1 MFSSVSIKINKMT
14 QEKEKIYIVG
24 NWKMNP
30 PSLDDAETIFDEM
43 ENDAYR
49 MRSDKI
55 EAVICM
61 PYLFLSDFDA
71 KGEIKLGAQNLFWES
86 RGAYTGEISSEMLRK
101 VGVKYV
107 IIGHS
112 ERRKYLGETDGM
124 VNLKI
129 KACLD
134 GGMRPILCVGE
145 TLEERKKGDAGEVIV
160 SQLEQALRDIP
171 EKSVRG
177 KLLIAYEPIWAIGS
191 GTTPSTDDIMGV
203 GLLIKKII
211 SKLYGRE
218 IVESTPILYGGSVTS
233 QNCFDLVDK
242 TGLRGLLIGGAS
254 LEAREFVGIVK
265 EFVK

>member
-1 MFSSVSIKINKMT
+1 MT
-14 QEKEKIYIVG
+14 SDKEKIYIVG

-30 PSLDDAETIFDEM
+30 QSLDDAEMVFDEM
-43 ENDAYR
+43 KNDVYK
-49 MRSDKI
+49 MKSDSV

-61 PYLFLSDFDA
+61 PYIFLSDFDSDG
-71 KGEIKLGAQNLFWES
+71 KIKLGAQNLFWES
-86 RGAYTGEISSEMLRK
+86 RGAYTGEISGEMLAK

-112 ERRKYLGETDGM
+112 ERRQYLGETDEM
-124 VNLKI
+124 VNLKMQ
-129 KACLD
+129 ACLAA
-134 GGMRPILCVGE
+134 GLRPILCVGE
-145 TLEERKKGDAGEVIV
+145 TLEERKKGDAGEVIIG
-160 SQLEQALRDIP
+160 QLERALREIP
-171 EKSVRG
+171 DSVVRG
-177 KLLIAYEPIWAIGS
+177 KLLIAYEPVWAIGS
-191 GTTPSTDDIMGV
+191 GTIPSTDDVMSI

-211 SKLYGRE
+211 SKMYGRE

-254 LEAREFVGIVK
+254 LEAREFVGIVR